1 MNFKDYVTT
10 VPNFPKD
17 GIMFRDITPLIRDG
31 KAFNACIDEIAEY
44 GKRINANVVIG
55 PELPREVIKEEYSLE
70 YGSNTLCL
78 LADAVKN
85 GDRVLIVDDLL
96 ATGGTVKASIELV
109 ERLGG
114 KVVGIACPI
123 ELPALKGRDLLKGYD
138 VFTLMSYDGD

>member
-1 MNFKDYVTT
+1 M
-10 VPNFPKD
+10 
-17 GIMFRDITPLIRDG
+17 
-31 KAFNACIDEIAEY
+31 
-44 GKRINANVVIG
+44 
-55 PELPREVIKEEYSLE
+55 LE
-70 YGSNTLCL
+70 
-78 LADAVKN
+78 DAVKK

-114 KVVGIACPI
+114 EVVGIACPI

>member
-31 KAFNACIDEIAEY
+31 NAFNACIDEIAEY
-44 GKRINANVVIG
+44 GKRINAN
-55 PELPREVIKEEYSLE
+55 EVIKEEYSLE

-78 LADAVKN
+78 LEDAVKK

-114 KVVGIACPI
+114 EVVGIACPI